1 MTDHPPDER
10 GLELRELFFETSQE
24 LLQALNEEALK
35 LEKKP
40 GDEEIV
46 RVIRR
51 TVHTLKG
58 DSAACGMRELSE
70 LAHQFEDALSL
81 EGTATQAAV
90 AEIAFAAA
98 DVFTEMIA
106 AYRGG
111 GKLPSTKSLSNRIS
125 QLTAPAPAPAQ
136 ARTVQTRSATPKSSN
151 SKATGSKSARAKAA
165 RGKSTSSKST
175 GRKSDRKASSG
186 KKSAVKA
193 SASRKS
199 GGKTASTKRT
209 AAKTKTKTT
218 TGKKATTRAISARA
232 ISARATSAA
241 AISADATADTPTAAK
256 PTTAKTSTARTA
268 DKVAAHW
275 TEYEKLAMHKAQGAG
290 LSVYHVVVKIDPHC
304 AMPIAGRQLIHNA
317 LGAVGQV
324 IAVHPDAKSPAA
336 SKQVEFV
343 LASGQTVAQISAKG
357 KIPTIAEEVTV
368 EQMLAPSLEP
378 QRATN
383 ETVLAPEAADEE
395 TLPQSAAGAADVS
408 SATTSTSAIPAV
420 QENLLR
426 VEASRIDSV
435 LNLVGELIIGKSML
449 QQALSE
455 FSKRYPKELLRGKF
469 SDAMA
474 FQARVL
480 NDLQRS
486 VMKIRMVP
494 VDQLFRRFPRMV
506 RDVSRQC
513 GRDVEL
519 DVSGQDTDLDKG
531 ILDAIAE
538 PLTHLVRNAVSHGI
552 EPPEER
558 RKSGKAPRGRIRLN
572 AYHHGNQVVVE
583 VIDDGRGIDA
593 QKIRAK
599 AIELGMMTAEE
610 APRLSEAET
619 LEYIFRPGF
628 STAEQVTEVSGRGVG
643 MDVVQSVLHRLKANI
658 SVETRPGQGTTFRLK
673 LPLTLAIIK
682 ALLFWVE
689 QRLYAIPLN
698 AVLEIARTFETE
710 VHQVDNYEVL
720 QLRNQ
725 VLPLLRLGRPVGE
738 DRKSKLFVLVI
749 TVGERKYGLIVD
761 ALEGEEELVIK
772 ALDDHTFHTDLVS
785 GASILGD
792 GRVVLILNLPAVVE
806 HVARARPEEL
816 GQCNAG
822 LLLSHTERARLAM
835 SQIMTPAVGGQA

>member
-1 MTDHPPDER
+1 MTNSPDER

-58 DSAACGMRELSE
+58 DSAACGLRELSE

-81 EGTATQAAV
+81 ETAATQVAV

-98 DVFTEMIA
+98 DVFVEMIA
-106 AYRGG
+106 AYRKG
-111 GKLPSTKSLSNRIS
+111 GKLPSTKSLSKKI
-125 QLTAPAPAPAQ
+125 QDLTAAPAAGKTR
-136 ARTVQTRSATPKSSN
+136 RTKKAAGKIAAGKTSEAKSS
-151 SKATGSKSARAKAA
+151 
-165 RGKSTSSKST
+165 
-175 GRKSDRKASSG
+175 
-186 KKSAVKA
+186 
-193 SASRKS
+193 
-199 GGKTASTKRT
+199 
-209 AAKTKTKTT
+209 AAKTPAK
-218 TGKKATTRAISARA
+218 SAGG
-232 ISARATSAA
+232 
-241 AISADATADTPTAAK
+241 
-256 PTTAKTSTARTA
+256 
-268 DKVAAHW
+268 W
-275 TEYEKLAMHKAQGAG
+275 TEYEKLAMTKAQASG
-290 LSVYHVVVKIDPHC
+290 LAVYHVVVKIDPHC

-317 LGAVGQV
+317 LGSVGQ
-324 IAVHPDAKSPAA
+324 IAAVRPDAKSPAA

-343 LASGQTVAQISAKG
+343 LASLQTVEQISAKG
-357 KIPTIAEEVTV
+357 RIPTIAEEVVV
-368 EQMLAPSLEP
+368 ELMLAPK
-378 QRATN
+378 AAVKN
-383 ETVLAPEAADEE
+383 AAAEAALAEE
-395 TLPQSAAGAADVS
+395 VPEGEILPEVEANVVPPPPMAAPGVEAGVL
-408 SATTSTSAIPAV
+408 TT
-420 QENLLR
+420 ENILR
-426 VEASRIDSV
+426 VEAGRIDNV

-449 QQALSE
+449 QQALIE

-469 SDAMA
+469 ADAMA

-494 VDQLFRRFPRMV
+494 VEQLFRRFPRMV

-513 GRDVEL
+513 GREVEL
-519 DVSGQDTDLDKG
+519 VLSGQDTDLDKG

-552 EPPEER
+552 EQAEER
-558 RKSGKAPRGRIRLN
+558 RKLGKKPQGMVRLN

-583 VIDDGRGIDA
+583 ITDDGRGIDA

-599 AIELGMMTAEE
+599 AIELGMTTPEE
-610 APRLSEAET
+610 AARLTEAET
-619 LEYIFRPGF
+619 LDFIFRPGF

-643 MDVVQSVLHRLKANI
+643 MDVVQSVLHRLKASI

-682 ALLFWVE
+682 ALMFWVE

-698 AVLEIARTFETE
+698 AVVEISRTFESE

-725 VLPLLRLGRPVGE
+725 VLPLLRLGRARVDTAE
-738 DRKSKLFVLVI
+738 RKAKLFVLVI
-749 TVGERKYGLIVD
+749 MVGERKYGLIVD

-772 ALDDHTFHTDLVS
+772 ALDDHTFSTDLVS

-806 HVARARPEEL
+806 HVARWRPQES
-816 GQCNAG
+816 GQSNSG
-822 LLLSHTERARLAM
+822 LLLTHMDRLRFAT
-835 SQIMTPAVGGQA
+835 STGAGGQQ

>member
-1 MTDHPPDER
+1 MTNSPDER

-46 RVIRR
+46 RGIRR

-58 DSAACGMRELSE
+58 DAAACGLRELSE
-70 LAHQFEDALSL
+70 LSHQFEDALSL
-81 EGTATQAAV
+81 EGSATQAAV

-98 DVFTEMIA
+98 DVFTAMIA
-106 AYRGG
+106 AYRDGT
-111 GKLPSTKSLSNRIS
+111 KLPSTRSLSKKI
-125 QLTAPAPAPAQ
+125 QDLTAAPA
-136 ARTVQTRSATPKSSN
+136 
-151 SKATGSKSARAKAA
+151 
-165 RGKSTSSKST
+165 
-175 GRKSDRKASSG
+175 SG
-186 KKSAVKA
+186 KT
-193 SASRKS
+193 RR
-199 GGKTASTKRT
+199 TK
-209 AAKTKTKTT
+209 KTT
-218 TGKKATTRAISARA
+218 G
-232 ISARATSAA
+232 
-241 AISADATADTPTAAK
+241 
-256 PTTAKTSTARTA
+256 KTSTAKTLAGRAATNTA
-268 DKVAAHW
+268 ALW
-275 TEYEKLAMHKAQGAG
+275 TEYEKLAMTKAQASG
-290 LSVYHVVVKIDPHC
+290 LAVYHVVIKIDPHC

-324 IAVHPDAKSPAA
+324 VAVHPDAKSPAA
-336 SKQVEFV
+336 SKHVEFA
-343 LASGQTVAQISAKG
+343 LASAQTVEQITAKG
-357 KIPTIAEEVTV
+357 RIPTISEEVSI
-368 EQMLAPSLEP
+368 ELMLAPSLAP
-378 QRATN
+378 QTAADKPNPASEAAADATLL
-383 ETVLAPEAADEE
+383 EAEASTPEAPA
-395 TLPQSAAGAADVS
+395 AAGAGSGIVA
-408 SATTSTSAIPAV
+408 AT

-426 VEASRIDSV
+426 VEASRIDNV

-469 SDAMA
+469 ADAMA

-494 VDQLFRRFPRMV
+494 VDQLFRRFPRTV

-513 GRDVEL
+513 GREVEL
-519 DVSGQDTDLDKG
+519 DISGQDTDLDKG

-552 EPPEER
+552 EPAEER
-558 RKSGKAPRGRIRLN
+558 RKLGKKPQGVVRLN

-583 VIDDGRGIDA
+583 VTDDGRGIDA
-593 QKIRAK
+593 HKIRAK
-599 AIELGMMTAEE
+599 AIELGMTTPEE
-610 APRLSEAET
+610 AARLSEVEV
-619 LEYIFRPGF
+619 LDFIFRPGF

-643 MDVVQSVLHRLKANI
+643 MDVVQSVLHRLKASI
-658 SVETRPGQGTTFRLK
+658 SVETHPGQGTTFRLK

-725 VLPLLRLGRPVGE
+725 VLPLLRLGRPVADG
-738 DRKSKLFVLVI
+738 DRKSKLFVLII

-772 ALDDHTFHTDLVS
+772 ALDDHTFQTDLVS

-806 HVARARPEEL
+806 HVARWRPQET
-816 GQCNAG
+816 GQSNSG
-822 LLLSHTERARLAM
+822 LLLSHTDRMRLAL
-835 SQIMTPAVGGQA
+835 TPAVGGQA

>member
-1 MTDHPPDER
+1 MTNSPDER
-10 GLELRELFFETSQE
+10 GLELRELFFETSLE

-35 LEKKP
+35 LEKTP

-46 RVIRR
+46 RGIRR

-81 EGTATQAAV
+81 ESSATQSAV

-98 DVFTEMIA
+98 DVFTDMIA
-106 AYRGG
+106 AYRTG
-111 GKLPSTKSLSNRIS
+111 GKLPSTKTLSQKIEH
-125 QLTAPAPAPAQ
+125 LTAPPAPEKVRGASKPTGRKL
-136 ARTVQTRSATPKSSN
+136 ASKSSTARKSAGKKSV
-151 SKATGSKSARAKAA
+151 SKKSAGAKSAR
-165 RGKSTSSKST
+165 SSSKKLNKRSA
-175 GRKSDRKASSG
+175 KSSG
-186 KKSAVKA
+186 RSSVK
-193 SASRKS
+193 
-199 GGKTASTKRT
+199 
-209 AAKTKTKTT
+209 
-218 TGKKATTRAISARA
+218 
-232 ISARATSAA
+232 TSAK
-241 AISADATADTPTAAK
+241 SSSRSS
-256 PTTAKTSTARTA
+256 TAKTSDAETSTAKTA
-268 DKVAAHW
+268 AAPAKVASLW
-275 TEYEKLAMHKAQGAG
+275 TEYEKLAMTKAQAAG

-317 LGAVGQV
+317 LGSIGQV
-324 IAVHPDAKSPAA
+324 LAVLPDAKSPAA

-343 LASGQTVAQISAKG
+343 LASTQTVAQISAKG
-357 KIPTIAEEVTV
+357 RIPTIAEEVTV
-368 EQMLAPSLEP
+368 ELLLAPSPAP
-378 QRATN
+378 QKAADT
-383 ETVLAPEAADEE
+383 LDSSLEAA
-395 TLPQSAAGAADVS
+395 ADDGLS
-408 SATTSTSAIPAV
+408 EPALTASEIPAGTTPASAV
-420 QENLLR
+420 AATPENLLR
-426 VEASRIDSV
+426 VEAGRIDSV

-455 FSKRYPKELLRGKF
+455 FSRRYPKELLRGKF
-469 SDAMA
+469 ADAMA

-513 GRDVEL
+513 GREVEL
-519 DVSGQDTDLDKG
+519 DISGQDTDLDKG
-531 ILDAIAE
+531 ILDSIAE

-552 EPPEER
+552 ETPEER
-558 RKSGKAPRGRIRLN
+558 RKAGKSPHGTVRLN

-583 VIDDGRGIDA
+583 VTDDGRGIDA

-599 AIELGMMTAEE
+599 AIELGMTTADESS
-610 APRLSEAET
+610 RLSEAEI
-619 LEYIFRPGF
+619 LEFIFRPGF

-643 MDVVQSVLHRLKANI
+643 MDVVQSVLHRLKASI
-658 SVETRPGQGTTFRLK
+658 SVETHLGQGTTFRLN

-725 VLPLLRLGRPVGE
+725 VLPLLRLGRPVNVG
-738 DRKSKLFVLVI
+738 DRKAKLFVLVI

-761 ALEGEEELVIK
+761 LLEGEEELVIK
-772 ALDDHTFHTDLVS
+772 ALDDHTFQTDLVS

-806 HVARARPEEL
+806 HVARSRPTEL

-822 LLLSHTERARLAM
+822 LLLSHTDRMRLAM
-835 SQIMTPAVGGQA
+835 SQTMSPAMTPTAGGQA